1 MRRRNCIGA
10 ELVHCHL
17 GEEMNEPLE
26 FIIQFLS
33 QFAGGPG
40 PPENNLVRFGLA
52 ALFWIVL
59 LGVTWSRQREVKR
72 PREQLLLA
80 GFALAA
86 FREIYMFSQQTL
98 RIVTGTEHDA
108 LCRLTA
114 PLEHSLSIA
123 AMVLIAGSFLRYL
136 LDDARVARSYLL
148 VGLGATGILSLLTFL
163 WWPIKLAATPGLH
176 FHSTWP
182 AWAFHLLAAILL
194 LAALL
199 ILAQKRGWLRN
210 VIVLALLFFVAAE
223 LIVVANLATAR
234 SYSHILCPIGNSL
247 YLWAIPLFG
256 YVYLREQ
263 GMEKKRAEKALQ
275 TYRDHLAD
283 LVEERTAEL
292 AEANARLEQTATLEE
307 RQRIAA
313 NLHDG
318 LAQTLSYVSMVS
330 SQAET
335 LLHKGDF
342 SAAALEFERIH
353 LAVDRAIT
361 EVRQCISSLREDP
374 PPQQSLQEALQEML
388 SQMAVSNGP
397 DASVL
402 AEAPG
407 PIFLEAWQMEEV
419 RRTAQEAVTNALQ
432 HAAAQCITV
441 TVGREQDACFV
452 AVADDGRGFDRT
464 ATHGAETNHFGLS
477 IMAARAERLDGTLQ
491 IDSRVGSGTEVVLR
505 WPAAI
510 RARNKGAEQENM
522 RAVAAARP
530 AVMPGR

>member
-1 MRRRNCIGA
+1 
-10 ELVHCHL
+10 
-17 GEEMNEPLE
+17 MNEPLG
-26 FIIQFLS
+26 FFIQFLS

-59 LGVTWSRQREVKR
+59 LGVTWNRQRQEKR

-80 GFALAA
+80 GFALAT
-86 FREIYMFSQQTL
+86 FREVYMFSQQTL
-98 RIVTGTEHDA
+98 RIMTGTEHDA

-148 VGLGATGILSLLTFL
+148 AGLGATGVLSLLTFL
-163 WWPIKLAATPGLH
+163 WWPTKLAGTPGLH

-182 AWAFHLLAAILL
+182 AWAFHLLAAVLL
-194 LAALL
+194 VAALL

-210 VIVLALLFFVAAE
+210 VIVVAFLFFVASE

-263 GMEKKRAEKALQ
+263 SLEKRRAERALQ

-335 LLHKGDF
+335 LLVKGDI
-342 SAAALEFERIH
+342 SEAAIEFQRIR
-353 LAVDRAIT
+353 LAVDRAIY

-374 PPQQSLQEALQEML
+374 PRPQSLQEVLQEML
-388 SQMAVSNGP
+388 GQMADTNGP
-397 DASVL
+397 DAAFL
-402 AEAPG
+402 TDAPG

-441 TVGREQDACFV
+441 TVGREQDACLV
-452 AVADDGRGFDRT
+452 TVKDDGCGFERT
-464 ATHGAETNHFGLS
+464 ATPGTESNHFGLS

-491 IDSRVGSGTEVVLR
+491 IMSLVGSGTEVVLR
-505 WPAAI
+505 WAPAL
-510 RARNKGAEQENM
+510 RTRGKGAEQEKLG
-522 RAVAAARP
+522 VVTAARP
-530 AVMPGR
+530 AISPGR